1 MIRQACAN
9 SAKLRDSI
17 MIPLQA
23 PLTELSSE
31 KVKLYRE
38 FLRFGQFLMAG
49 VAILDST

>member
-1 MIRQACAN
+1 
-9 SAKLRDSI
+9 

-23 PLTELSSE
+23 ELKELSGE

-49 VAILDST
+49 VAILDNT